1 MQVEASGPRT
11 ERLASVA
18 RTVIAVAHQRQVTL
32 MAASL
37 AYYLFSALL
46 PLLLFSV
53 IALSTLGNGSLAS
66 VMGAASGT
74 VLPSGV
80 SIPNQFLANSNGR
93 LRAGALGAV
102 ILVWSALRTF
112 GAVDGA
118 FAAVYDERESVSFA
132 GKVVDAA
139 VVFVAVAL
147 AVVAFAVVGVVLA
160 NTVANRLL
168 FRLVT
173 PLFLLVALVVVFAP
187 LYYVLPEV
195 EGVSLAEVLPGTLLA
210 ATVWTASA
218 VVVRLYATT
227 SSSVHLYGVAGGV
240 LLVLTWLYVG
250 GLALLVGAA
259 LNAVLAGRV
268 DPDAEWIPDTSL

>member
-1 MQVEASGPRT
+1 
-11 ERLASVA
+11 
-18 RTVIAVAHQRQVTL
+18 

-80 SIPNQFLANSNGR
+80 SIPNQFLTNSSGR

-168 FRLVT
+168 FRLAT

-210 ATVWTASA
+210 AAVWTASA

>member
-1 MQVEASGPRT
+1 
-11 ERLASVA
+11 
-18 RTVIAVAHQRQVTL
+18 

-66 VMGAASGT
+66 VMQAASGT

-80 SIPNQFLANSNGR
+80 SIPNQFLTNSSGR